1 MSPLRSHYASLM
13 PEAGLDEAGRGCL
26 AGPVVAAAVI
36 WPRDA
41 ILPELND
48 SKKCSEARRELLR
61 QQVESLAEAWAV
73 ARVEPAEID
82 EINIL
87 QATFTAMHRALDQ
100 LSLRPRALLI
110 DGNRFRSYGS
120 IPHHCAVGGDGLY
133 CSVAAASILAKTH
146 RDAIMK
152 ELHNEFPQYEWW
164 QNKGYP
170 SRSHREALASKGPCK
185 WHRQS
190 FQLQPLQRRIPFK

>member
-1 MSPLRSHYASLM
+1 MSKLRSHHASLY

-41 ILPELND
+41 VLAELND
-48 SKKCSEARRELLR
+48 SKKCSDLRREKLR
-61 QQVESLAEAWAV
+61 QEVESLADAWAV

-82 EINIL
+82 AMNIL
-87 QATFTAMHRALDQ
+87 QATFAAMHRALDQ
-100 LSLRPRALLI
+100 LPLRPRALLI
-110 DGNRFRSYGS
+110 DGNRFRTYGS
-120 IPHHCAVGGDGLY
+120 IPHHCAVGGDGIY
-133 CSVAAASILAKTH
+133 SSVAAASILAKTH
-146 RDAIMK
+146 RDAIMR
-152 ELHNEFPQYEWW
+152 ELHEEFPQYGWW

-170 SRSHREALASKGPCK
+170 SPSHREALASKGPCK

-190 FQLQPLQRRIPFK
+190 FRWRPLQQRIPFK